1 MALHTPELT
10 TMIEKELVE
19 TSEEEKE
26 EFDEDISL
34 EEALTSL

>member
-1 MALHTPELT
+1 
-10 TMIEKELVE
+10 MIEKELVE